1 MTTVPP
7 SGSNLR
13 GAVDLSSLVNRPEVT
28 PATAGSAPATAGA
41 TAGPATAGAGSAPPA
56 TPITVPSLI
65 IDSTDANFGELLE
78 LSNTVPI
85 IVVLSTTRSE
95 AGATLTPIVE
105 KIIAEHAGR
114 FLLAKIDV
122 DQNPQLTQAFQA
134 TSVPTVAAVLTGQ
147 PVQVFTGALP
157 EADVR
162 DVFERL
168 LELAVQQG
176 VTGTVSV
183 VDPAAAEPVE
193 APLSPLHAAA
203 YAAIEQGDY
212 DTARSTYRTAI
223 AQDPNDAMA
232 VAGLAQVSLLGRL
245 QNKTLDDIRSSA
257 AAAPDDLQAQLLVA
271 DLDLSGG
278 HIDDAFDRLLGLFP
292 AQDPA
297 GRNAI
302 RERILEM
309 FEVVGSDA
317 PQVAPARSRLTALL
331 Y

>member
-13 GAVDLSSLVNRPEVT
+13 GAVDLSSLVNRPAATPPAAT
-28 PATAGSAPATAGA
+28 PAAGGKPGTPG
-41 TAGPATAGAGSAPPA
+41 

-85 IVVLSTTRSE
+85 VVVLSTARSE
-95 AGATLTPIVE
+95 AGAALTPIVE

-114 FLLAKIDV
+114 FLLAKIDI
-122 DQNPQLTQAFQA
+122 DQSPQLTQAFQA
-134 TSVPTVAAVLTGQ
+134 TAVPTVAAVLAGQ

-168 LELAVQQG
+168 LELAAQQG
-176 VTGTVSV
+176 VTGTVTV
-183 VDPAAAEPVE
+183 ADAAAEPVE

-203 YAAIEQGDY
+203 YAAIELGDY

-223 AQDPNDAMA
+223 AQDPNDSMA
-232 VAGLAQVSLLGRL
+232 VAGLAQASLLGRL
-245 QNKTLDDIRSSA
+245 QNKTLDEIRSGA
-257 AAAPDDLQAQLLVA
+257 ASAPDDLQAQLLVA

-278 HIDDAFDRLLGLFP
+278 HIDDALDRLLGLFP
-292 AQDPA
+292 AQDAA

-309 FEVVGSDA
+309 FEVIGTDA

>member
-13 GAVDLSSLVNRPEVT
+13 GAVDLSSLVNRPAATPPAAT
-28 PATAGSAPATAGA
+28 PAAGGKPGTPG
-41 TAGPATAGAGSAPPA
+41 

-65 IDSTDANFGELLE
+65 IDSTDATFGELLE

-85 IVVLSTTRSE
+85 VVVLSTARSE
-95 AGATLTPIVE
+95 AGAALTPIVE
-105 KIIAEHAGR
+105 KIVAEHAGR
-114 FLLAKIDV
+114 FLLAKIDI
-122 DQNPQLTQAFQA
+122 DQSPQLTQAFQA
-134 TSVPTVAAVLTGQ
+134 TAVPTVAAVLGGQ

-157 EADVR
+157 EAEVR

-168 LELAVQQG
+168 LELASQQG
-176 VTGTVSV
+176 VTGTVTV
-183 VDPAAAEPVE
+183 ADAPAAEPVE

-212 DTARSTYRTAI
+212 ETASSTYRTAI
-223 AQDPNDAMA
+223 AQDPNDSMA

-245 QNKTLDDIRSSA
+245 QNKTLDEIRSGA
-257 AAAPDDLQAQLLVA
+257 ASAPDDLQAQLLVA

-309 FEVVGSDA
+309 FEVIGTDA